1 MVRIDGK
8 KHYTATEIMRIAG
21 LKNATSVSNF
31 MRKRALPFVLVN
43 GTRLYSEELV
53 PLFLARPKRGQ
64 WRKGTG
70 KGIPAGSVGLS
81 PRLPAIR
88 DKYRNGVPEG
98 EVERWIDGVFNV
110 R

>member
-21 LKNATSVSNF
+21 VKNATSVTNF

-43 GTRLYSEELV
+43 GTKFYSEELV
-53 PLFLARPKRGQ
+53 PLFLARPRRGE
-64 WRKGTG
+64 WRKKTRL
-70 KGIPAGSVGLS
+70 IPDGNGGLS
-81 PRLPAIR
+81 PRLAAIR
-88 DKYRNGVPEG
+88 DKYRNGVPAG